1 MKRSK
6 RTEVPPQNPS
16 ISDEKASKTKG
27 EIIKQYFPV
36 VFMGLCTIAAI
47 VFFAVN
53 RDFSFE
59 RFFESTRQN
68 PFICSA
74 VVIAIFIIKGFIAI
88 VPYSVI
94 VISSMLVMNFTEGL
108 ITVCIGTLICIAV
121 PYWIGRSAKDDWI
134 VKILQ
139 KHPKMRKYYETC
151 YDNLFMMSFVM
162 RVFNLS
168 NEALGLFFGSAGLAF
183 FPYLIGSFIAIL
195 PSGFLYVVIG
205 NSFDLRSPFVWI
217 AVAADIVLISVTYCI
232 FRLKRKKMNL
242 RKNEKNNDRLSE

>member
-1 MKRSK
+1 
-6 RTEVPPQNPS
+6 
-16 ISDEKASKTKG
+16 
-27 EIIKQYFPV
+27 
-36 VFMGLCTIAAI
+36 MGICTVAAI
-47 VFFAVN
+47 IFFILN

-59 RFFESTRQN
+59 EFFEATRKN
-68 PFICSA
+68 PLICSA
-74 VVIAIFIIKGFIAI
+74 VVIAVFIIKGFIAV

-94 VISSMLVMNFTEGL
+94 VISAMLVMDFAEGL
-108 ITVCIGTLICIAV
+108 VTVCIGTLVCISV
-121 PYWIGRSAKDDWI
+121 PYWIGRFTKDDWI

-139 KHPKMRKYYETC
+139 KHPKMQKYYDTC

-183 FPYLIGSFIAIL
+183 VPYLIGSFIAIL

-217 AVAADIVLISVTYCI
+217 AVAADIILIAVTYYI
-232 FRLKRKKMNL
+232 FRFKRKKMDL
-242 RKNEKNNDRLSE
+242 HKNEKNNDRPAE